1 MESGINKYW
10 RQLYEFDMYVRHDC
24 PFFIILDR
32 TWYNREDVGEF
43 FLRPNV
49 VKELNLWI

>member
-10 RQLYEFDMYVRHDC
+10 RQLYEFDMCVRHDC

-32 TWYNREDVGEF
+32 TWDNCVGEF
-43 FLRPNV
+43 FLGPD
-49 VKELNLWI
+49 VKKLNLWI

>member
-1 MESGINKYW
+1 MESWRYKYW
-10 RQLYEFDMYVRHDC
+10 RQLYEFDMYDRHDC

-32 TWYNREDVGEF
+32 TWDNYGGNF
-43 FLRPNV
+43 FLRPN

>member
-10 RQLYEFDMYVRHDC
+10 KLYEFDMCVRHDC
-24 PFFIILDR
+24 HFIILDR
-32 TWYNREDVGEF
+32 TWDNYVGEF

-49 VKELNLWI
+49 KELNLWI

>member
-24 PFFIILDR
+24 HFIILDR

-49 VKELNLWI
+49 KELNLWI